1 MLVREW
7 TSDEIMSLINAGED
21 FAFDIAGTS
30 TNAHYVRIVA
40 VDAAGNSQEI
50 EARDFLCNNKYMDSF
65 YTNTVLFWGS
75 IGIALLFIAGITGIV
90 FIKKRKKKQQR

>member
-7 TSDEIMSLINAGED
+7 TSDEIMSLINASED
-21 FAFDIAGTS
+21 FAFDIDGTS

-40 VDAAGNSQEI
+40 VDAAGNSREV
-50 EARDFLCNNKYMDSF
+50 EARDFYVTTNIWIRF

-75 IGIALLFIAGITGIV
+75 IGIGLLFIAGVTGIV
-90 FIKKRKKKQQR
+90 FIKKRKKKKQR